1 MLSVSVVITKDT
13 ATPALRSL
21 RRGLEPERLIP
32 RFGRAVMNEVRDNFQ
47 FLESTRPNQL
57 GGARTHYYSQAR
69 SNTHLTIEGDTATIG
84 VAQVGI
90 RMRYF
95 GGVIEAGANPSC
107 IGGGSTQ
114 YLTIPATAEAYGK
127 RACDFDDL
135 QVLRTQS
142 GPYALAR
149 VTVGTMAS
157 RKALGMARAFGVN
170 SSAIHKTE
178 ILFWLKKK
186 VNIPEDHTMLPTSD
200 DLGAAIKESF
210 STYVKNRWKGRVSA
224 S

>member
-1 MLSVSVVITKDT
+1 MLTVNVVVVKDT

-21 RRGLEPERLIP
+21 RRGLEPEHLIP

-47 FLESTRPNQL
+47 YLESTRPNQL
-57 GGARTHYYSQAR
+57 GGPRTHYYSQAR
-69 SNTHLTIEGDTATIG
+69 RNTHLTIDGDTATIG

-95 GGVIEAGANPSC
+95 GGVIRAGANPSC
-107 IGGGSTQ
+107 IGGGSTK

-135 QVLRTQS
+135 QVLSTRS

-149 VTVGTMAS
+149 VTTGTLAS

-178 ILFWLKKK
+178 ILFWLKKQ
-186 VNIPEDHTMLPTSD
+186 VTIPEDHTMLPSSD
-200 DLGAAIKESF
+200 DVTAAIKESF
-210 STYVKNRWKGRVSA
+210 ITYVTNRWRGRVSA